1 MALSDELLEALK
13 AHEQEKPRSKQLVL
27 GPSEVGGCR
36 EYIRN
41 VMMGTPRQ
49 PGDEWPTAAVM
60 GTLVGEHVEKVAE
73 KYLGAVTEVPVVTE
87 LPNGLTVAGHSDI
100 VIADRNIVADVK
112 SKDKFDGVKYE
123 GPSLENCVQI
133 SIYALGLV
141 QAGVL
146 TEGCTAHLLY
156 VDRSGEAQVI
166 HEVVIDWE
174 EMQQYIDVAVSRLQ
188 DVIDAQDRID
198 EGDVEA
204 ARELRDKTPP
214 FCYSKKVQCPFRD
227 ACWKGSD
234 WVPHDV
240 IEDPDI
246 LKIIDV
252 YKNARDTEKVGGSMR
267 REYREKLRGV
277 SGVTPDGWSV
287 TWAGSEDR
295 PMLYVTKVR

>member
-1 MALSDELLEALK
+1 MSLAEELLVALK
-13 AHEQEKPRSKQLVL
+13 EHEAEKPRSKQLTL
-27 GPSEVGGCR
+27 GPSEIGGCR
-36 EYIRN
+36 EYLRN
-41 VMMGTPRQ
+41 VWMGTPRQ
-49 PGDEWPTAAVM
+49 EPDEWATAAVM

-73 KYLGAVTEVPVVTE
+73 KYMGALTEVPVVTT
-87 LPNGLTVAGHSDI
+87 LPNDLTVAGHADI
-100 VIADRNIVADVK
+100 VLVKRNMVVDVK
-112 SKDKFDGVKYE
+112 SKDKFDGVKRE

-146 TEGCTAHLLY
+146 EEGCTAHLIY
-156 VDRSGEAQVI
+156 VDRSGETQI
-166 HEVVIDWE
+166 LHEEILDWDQME
-174 EMQQYIDVAVSRLQ
+174 QYIEVGMNRLEDVVNVQ
-188 DVIDAQDRID
+188 DSIDQ
-198 EGDVEA
+198 GNVEA
-204 ARELRDKTPP
+204 ARDLRDKTPP

-227 ACWKGSD
+227 ACWLGSD
-234 WVPHDV
+234 WVPREE

-252 YKNARDTEKVGGSMR
+252 YKDARDTEKIGSNMR

-277 SGVTPDGWSV
+277 SGVTPDGWAV